1 MGGEIM
7 MKKSRILILV
17 ICYIGTILIAIFA
30 LLTYL
35 KRRDEALLFSQLF
48 LTLVALIN
56 SILTTIKYKKQ
67 NK

>member
-1 MGGEIM
+1 M
-7 MKKSRILILV
+7 MKKSRLLILA
-17 ICYIGTILIAIFA
+17 ICYIGTILIAIFT

-35 KRRDEALLFSQLF
+35 KGRDEALLFSQSF